1 MWSMFAHLGGMFLSF
16 IVPLVIYLVYKDRD
30 PFIRRHSAQAM
41 NFHITIFII
50 YVVSIPLMLILVGF
64 FTFFAAMICSVIFT
78 IMAAVAANKGEQF
91 TYPLTPTM
99 IN

>member
-41 NFHITIFII
+41 NFHIII
-50 YVVSIPLMLILVGF
+50 IITYLVSIPLMLILVGVV
-64 FTFFAAMICSVIFT
+64 TFFAAMICSVVFT
-78 IMAAVAANKGEQF
+78 IMATIAANDGREY
-91 TYPLTPTM
+91 TYPLTPKL
-99 IN
+99 IS